1 MFLLVSSSVPR
12 RETVA
17 ATHDTQRRARTT
29 TRASP
34 DPTARANMTKRS
46 TVLCHAL
53 FFGVFLVARAVAARR
68 LAQFDRADDDGNAN
82 GTPLFSAAEE
92 DAAPAPLGAAVPRD
106 TVPRYDITPTP
117 SDVDRAVVPFP
128 APASPPVRSSP
139 LSDATTHPCACV
151 TGGLSGTVDVS
162 SAASGCALQL
172 HPADLGF
179 YCYVVR
185 PDACAA
191 SLATNATDQSPS
203 FPPSVVQSERFPGA
217 AWRACDPLAE
227 ALRPTTTPFSSAL
240 DVVRHLPQLAF
251 LRDYLS
257 RDDSDDIRRL
267 RDALSD
273 AETAPDRTLFAPS
286 NAVWRRLARDVAAR
300 DPSVTLK
307 DIAASNVT
315 ARQIRAHVALGV
327 FHDAAKGDEAYLV
340 DADEDGRPEETAFV
354 SERLLTWLD
363 RDDGETFAR
372 DDSGSDDFADADSD
386 LVVSAV
392 APLLR
397 RHDPF
402 QFVRDVSEFF
412 DGVFGVRTRR
422 RRRRSNANAVEIPA
436 GSRFRA
442 REWSGNHRGVDDDED
457 ARNDVHLFATRAPRP
472 ARTDLA
478 GTKGAGVEGDV
489 GKRVDENAS
498 VGRDAATARVLRAVD
513 VAGGGQVLVVDDVLA
528 DPKLWVA

>member
-1 MFLLVSSSVPR
+1 MPRGFFRGVPR
-12 RETVA
+12 RA
-17 ATHDTQRRARTT
+17 RRR
-29 TRASP
+29 RASP
-34 DPTARANMTKRS
+34 
-46 TVLCHAL
+46 
-53 FFGVFLVARAVAARR
+53 RAVRPRGRR
-68 LAQFDRADDDGNAN
+68 RERERH
-82 GTPLFSAAEE
+82 TLFSAAEE

-106 TVPRYDITPTP
+106 TVPRYDITPVP

-139 LSDATTHPCACV
+139 LSDVTTHPCACV

-179 YCYVVR
+179 YCYVFR

-240 DVVRHLPQLAF
+240 DVVRHLPELAF

-286 NAVWRRLARDVAAR
+286 NAAWRRLARDVAAR

-354 SERLLTWLD
+354 SERLPTWLD

-372 DDSGSDDFADADSD
+372 DDSDADDFADADSD

-392 APLLR
+392 APFSVVTIRPSLSATSANSSTEL
-397 RHDPF
+397 
-402 QFVRDVSEFF
+402 
-412 DGVFGVRTRR
+412 FGVRTRR

-442 REWSGNHRGVDDDED
+442 RERSGNHRGVDDDED
-457 ARNDVHLFATRAPRP
+457 ARNDVHLFATRAAARAHRPR
-472 ARTDLA
+472 
-478 GTKGAGVEGDV
+478 GHEGC
-489 GKRVDENAS
+489 
-498 VGRDAATARVLRAVD
+498 
-513 VAGGGQVLVVDDVLA
+513 
-528 DPKLWVA
+528 

>member
-1 MFLLVSSSVPR
+1 
-12 RETVA
+12 
-17 ATHDTQRRARTT
+17 
-29 TRASP
+29 
-34 DPTARANMTKRS
+34 MTKRS
-46 TVLCHAL
+46 TVLCHAV
-53 FFGVFLVARAVAARR
+53 FFGVFLAARAVAARR

-92 DAAPAPLGAAVPRD
+92 DAAPAPLGAAVPATRSRA
-106 TVPRYDITPTP
+106 TTSPPVP

-139 LSDATTHPCACV
+139 LSDVTTHPCACV

-179 YCYVVR
+179 YCYVFR

-240 DVVRHLPQLAF
+240 DVVRHLPELAF

-286 NAVWRRLARDVAAR
+286 NAAWRRPA
-300 DPSVTLK
+300 
-307 DIAASNVT
+307 
-315 ARQIRAHVALGV
+315 
-327 FHDAAKGDEAYLV
+327 
-340 DADEDGRPEETAFV
+340 
-354 SERLLTWLD
+354 
-363 RDDGETFAR
+363 
-372 DDSGSDDFADADSD
+372 
-386 LVVSAV
+386 
-392 APLLR
+392 
-397 RHDPF
+397 
-402 QFVRDVSEFF
+402 
-412 DGVFGVRTRR
+412 RR
-422 RRRRSNANAVEIPA
+422 RRARSLRHPKRHRRVERHRATNPRARRS
-436 GSRFRA
+436 
-442 REWSGNHRGVDDDED
+442 RGVS
-457 ARNDVHLFATRAPRP
+457 RRR
-472 ARTDLA
+472 
-478 GTKGAGVEGDV
+478 EG
-489 GKRVDENAS
+489 
-498 VGRDAATARVLRAVD
+498 
-513 VAGGGQVLVVDDVLA
+513 
-528 DPKLWVA
+528 